1 LNWRENGWRKDLGSA
16 RHVVSA
22 GISAAWATN
31 MVLAGLIKLD
41 ILGVGSALDSCPEF
55 IRVKSRLDPFQKFF
69 LIINEKEK

>member
-1 LNWRENGWRKDLGSA
+1 
-16 RHVVSA
+16 
-22 GISAAWATN
+22 